1 MPREPTTHFKKTDWE
16 ALAKNLQAA
25 LEKEIEVSDLLERE
39 LNAAVEALYA
49 HKLAIRYLKER
60 NGNDPV

>member
-1 MPREPTTHFKKTDWE
+1 MTVSHFKKTDWE
-16 ALAKNLQAA
+16 ALAKNLQTA

-39 LNAAVEALYA
+39 LNAAVEALCA
-49 HKLAIRYLKER
+49 HTLAIRYLKER

>member
-1 MPREPTTHFKKTDWE
+1 MKTSRSEKTDWE
-16 ALAKNLQAA
+16 TLAKNLQLA

-39 LNAAVEALYA
+39 LNTAIEALYA